1 MTDSQYAKK
10 RCDRNDPWLGWAAPL
25 GGFALFSACS
35 AGAQP
40 DRAAC
45 SPANAPSKETS
56 MNQDMTDI
64 RRAETTWAD
73 SLKSGDPQRLA
84 TIIAPTFTFI
94 GPDGQVENRQAYLAG
109 YKQLPELGVKVN
121 SIDMDEVDVRI
132 FGDTAIVTGRV
143 VAKLTMKDQP
153 LTENVRFTRV
163 YQRQSGTWLMVS
175 GQGTRL
181 GS

>member
-1 MTDSQYAKK
+1 MTDSPYAKK
-10 RCDRNDPWLGWAAPL
+10 RSDRNDPWLGWAALL
-25 GGFALFSACS
+25 GGLALFSACGAGGQPGRATCSS
-35 AGAQP
+35 AEA
-40 DRAAC
+40 R
-45 SPANAPSKETS
+45 KETS
-56 MNQDMTDI
+56 MNQDMTEI

-73 SLKSGDPQRLA
+73 SLKSGDAQRLA

-109 YKQLPELGVKVN
+109 YQQLPELGVAVN

-153 LTENVRFTRV
+153 VTENVRFTRV
-163 YQRQSGTWLMVS
+163 YQRHSGTWLMVS